1 MNSKLFWAVITLEH
15 FCENW
20 IFSPLELR
28 MSEILPVLNEILKK
42 ELILD
47 KQVLFWVS
55 QFWKQFSQ
63 MSNMSCH
70 LWDQGKQMASLSL
83 TSLSFLVRNQRVSYL
98 IVGLK
103 GIICFFFHSMSR
115 WMCLTGSALEDS
127 SCFINQ
133 TGLQPALQIDPW
145 DIICCSGNCSSYYLV
160 AATTML
166 THQLTPCLVIGLKM
180 LPCTKS
186 LWLTECYC
194 YTGFFLVFLSLHK
207 LKYRSHKEEKRQLGK
222 WNTRLHECG
231 ICWVPVVREATQ

>member
-1 MNSKLFWAVITLEH
+1 MNSKLFWSVITLEH

-20 IFSPLELR
+20 IFSPFELR

-63 MSNMSCH
+63 MS
-70 LWDQGKQMASLSL
+70 KYE
-83 TSLSFLVRNQRVSYL
+83 LSFVRPRKANGLSFPHI
-98 IVGLK
+98 IVISCEKLESFIPDCWSK
-103 GIICFFFHSMSR
+103 GHNLLFFFHSMSR
-115 WMCLTGSALEDS
+115 WMCLTGSASEDS
-127 SCFINQ
+127 SCLINQ

-145 DIICCSGNCSSYYLV
+145 DITCRSGNCSSYYLV
-160 AATTML
+160 AATTTL
-166 THQLTPCLVIGLKM
+166 TRQLTPCLVIGLKM

-194 YTGFFLVFLSLHK
+194 YTGFFLVFES
-207 LKYRSHKEEKRQLGK
+207 
-222 WNTRLHECG
+222 
-231 ICWVPVVREATQ
+231 TQA